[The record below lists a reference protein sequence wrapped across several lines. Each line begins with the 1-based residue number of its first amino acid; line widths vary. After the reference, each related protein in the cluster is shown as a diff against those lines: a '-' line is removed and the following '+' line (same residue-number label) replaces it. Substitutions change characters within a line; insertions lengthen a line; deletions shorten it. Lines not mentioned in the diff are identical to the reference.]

1 MRFSLDDFQRA
12 IALRLSPGAPETKQL
27 DEHQNLLERGSKLV
41 RDVGQ
46 KSLARVYEAHLAA
59 EGGEA
64 CDCEDDASREQQHR
78 GGKGRLLNTAGNE
91 KAGHIR
97 PERAPE

>member
-27 DEHQNLLERGSKLV
+27 DDHQNLLERGSKLV
-41 RDVGQ
+41 RSVGQ
-46 KSLARVYEAHLAA
+46 KSLARVYEPNLAA

-64 CDCEDDASREQQHR
+64 GDCEDDASREQQHR
-78 GGKGRLLNTAGNE
+78 GGNARLWNTAGNE
-91 KAGHIR
+91 KARHIR
-97 PERAPE
+97 SKRDPE